1 VPRRALSIHTGIK
14 EDSRKMEIL
23 ESQNYI
29 GWKRPLKMISIK
41 SNHQP
46 TPTMLTN
53 HVHIS
58 PVLEHLW
65 RW

>member
-1 VPRRALSIHTGIK
+1 
-14 EDSRKMEIL
+14 MEIL